1 MNGYRKVVRIDPNV
15 KSKCAIKVI
24 GVLIMNEREI
34 SMNANS
40 MSGDT
45 DTNDVTKEQLIQ
57 DFKVVVADAEAL
69 IKATAG
75 QGGEAV
81 AAMRAKAEASLAT
94 AKEKMSEAQ
103 AALLVR
109 SRAAAKAT
117 DEYVHVHPWQAIGV
131 GTAVGVVIGLLIG
144 RR

>member
-1 MNGYRKVVRIDPNV
+1 
-15 KSKCAIKVI
+15 
-24 GVLIMNEREI
+24 
-34 SMNANS
+34 
-40 MSGDT
+40 MSTKNLFVET
-45 DTNDVTKEQLIQ
+45 DAADVTKEQLIH

-69 IKATAG
+69 LKATAG

-81 AAMRAKAEASLAT
+81 TAVRAKVEESLAM
-94 AKEKMSEAQ
+94 AKAKMADAQ

-109 SRAAAKAT
+109 TKAAAKAT

-131 GTAVGVVIGLLIG
+131 AASVGVVIGLLIG